1 MLVHT
6 WLKPRDQPERDTAT
20 SVYMLVSCESYLV
33 ISHQVIP
40 NVLITSFADELVIKS
55 SLVTV

>member
-1 MLVHT
+1 MLART
-6 WLKPRDQPERDTAT
+6 WLKPRDQPECDTAA

-33 ISHQVIP
+33 TSYQVIP
-40 NVLITSFADELVIKS
+40 NVLIASFADDLVIKS